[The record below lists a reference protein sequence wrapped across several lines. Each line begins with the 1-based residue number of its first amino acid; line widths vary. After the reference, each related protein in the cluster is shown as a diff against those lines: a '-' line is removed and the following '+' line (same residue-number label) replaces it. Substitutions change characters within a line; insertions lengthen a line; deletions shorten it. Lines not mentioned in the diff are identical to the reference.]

1 MKLLLLIILFI
12 IFFPIVKMWMLMR
25 RARRNMEETYNR
37 VRQREQAVSADDKR
51 YSREVGEYADYEDVH
66 GATRETTAEAPGSFT
81 TEEQV
86 VDADFEEL

>member
-25 RARRNMEETYNR
+25 RARNNMEEAFNQ
-37 VRQREQAVSADDKR
+37 VRQRQQQEADDDKR
-51 YSREVGEYADYEDVH
+51 FPSEVGEYADYEEVR
-66 GATRETTAEAPGSFT
+66 GATRPDAGPTGAIP

-86 VDADFEEL
+86 VDADFEDI